1 MTVVTAFYRVLV
13 PVSCV
18 DAGPA
23 TSQRAAFGRQQ
34 QTLLQRIDAL
44 KEINSNFRL
53 WLTSLPS
60 PNFPPNLLRNA
71 VKLTNEP
78 ARGLRANLM
87 SSLTRDPISNP
98 AFFADIAASPRSLEF
113 NHVRSWYFSFFSVCL
128 VITVCA
134 CPRSVLPT
142 QTVLGLCLFHAIVQE
157 RRSFGA
163 LGWNIPYEFSDTDL
177 RISLQN
183 LKSLMVNTADGNVL
197 LN

>member
-113 NHVRSWYFSFFSVCL
+113 NHVRSWYFSFFFFRMPRDHGVRVSSFRPPDPDRPWALPLPCYCSRAAVIWSV
-128 VITVCA
+128 
-134 CPRSVLPT
+134 
-142 QTVLGLCLFHAIVQE
+142 GLEYSI
-157 RRSFGA
+157 
-163 LGWNIPYEFSDTDL
+163 
-177 RISLQN
+177 RIQRYGFADFTAELE
-183 LKSLMVNTADGNVL
+183 VADGQHG
-197 LN
+197 